1 MDEFQL
7 AQLAISQLLSNQE
20 LLEIPVTNSASNAF
34 FEDPYAL
41 LVSLGLC
48 QPTSHNL
55 IFLDVPRASKRL
67 KVRLPEINEHGQ
79 IIWSEVAHNDPDYLF
94 RLKANCLIVTRL
106 ALNCLAKD
114 GLLLAVTTPD
124 TYIAVRT
131 AIEQFMGT
139 TKFLG
144 ELVYQTRTGGGN
156 DSRYLD
162 LGHENLL
169 IFAMDPERVDR
180 FQMQKDPS
188 ALKKYSEADEIGRFY
203 WDTYI
208 RKQARNYYKIKCPDG
223 TFLESDENGN
233 RISWLWK
240 ETTFL
245 QKLAEGEVKIENRD
259 GHWRLYYKDRLKEL
273 KILRSLV
280 LNNTDLSEVSENV
293 SPGNTGNELLTQRGS
308 QEITDF
314 AGEKPEYLKSS
325 GFFRFILEVFGN
337 SGRALI
343 PFSDYGAAVCAHLD
357 TPGLSSVLI
366 TNNQSDHRKLIEW
379 RLKKLSKNQSKLCEV
394 HKSLARRDFLK
405 LDQDI
410 DAMFD
415 YIQAYISNFDRD
427 AVEWSEVSS
436 PSHKL
441 LVGEGSSLHVLVE
454 YLGNELQQEPID
466 LLGELEELGFSINA
480 HLNIWSTLNEDL
492 VRSSFKELPTFKFFH
507 FPIFLLK

>member
-7 AQLAISQLLSNQE
+7 AQLAINQLLNNQE
-20 LLEIPVTNSASNAF
+20 LLEIPTPNFTSTAF

-41 LVSLGLC
+41 LVSLGQC
-48 QPTSHNL
+48 QPHSKNL
-55 IFLDVPRASKRL
+55 IFLDVPRASKRV
-67 KVRLPEINEHGQ
+67 KAQLPEIKNQGE
-79 IIWSEVAHNDPDYLF
+79 IIWTEVAHNDPDYLF

-124 TYIAVRT
+124 TYISVRT

-180 FQMQKDPS
+180 FQMQKDPD
-188 ALKKYSEADEIGRFY
+188 ALKKYSESDENGRFY

-208 RKQARNYYKIKCPDG
+208 RKQARNYYKIECPDG
-223 TFLESDENGN
+223 TFLEKEENGN

-240 ETTFL
+240 ESTFQ
-245 QKLAEGEVKIENRD
+245 QKLSDGEVKFEIRD

-280 LNNTDLSEVSENV
+280 LNNTDLSEVSENA
-293 SPGNTGNELLTQRGS
+293 SLGSTGSQLLTQRGS
-308 QEITDF
+308 QEVNDF

-337 SGRALI
+337 KGQTLI
-343 PFSDYGAAVCAHLD
+343 PFSEYGAAISAQLD
-357 TPGLSSVLI
+357 TQGLNASLI
-366 TNNQSDHRKLIEW
+366 TNNQKNHQKLIEW
-379 RLKKLSKNQSKLCEV
+379 RLKKLPKNQAKLCEV
-394 HKSLARRDFLK
+394 HKSLARRDFSK
-405 LDQDI
+405 LDKDI
-410 DAMFD
+410 DEMYG
-415 YIQAYISNFDRD
+415 YIQAFVSNFDQGTS
-427 AVEWSEVSS
+427 EWSEVSS
-436 PSHKL
+436 DSHKL
-441 LVGEGSSLHVLVE
+441 LVAEGSNLHVVVE
-454 YLGNELQQEPID
+454 YLGNELQHEPVD
-466 LLGELEELGFSINA
+466 LLGELDELGFSITAN
-480 HLNIWSTLNEDL
+480 LNIWSIFNEDL
-492 VRSSFKELPTFKFFH
+492 VRSSFSELPSFKFHH